1 MSKKNQ
7 AGVEYMIIIGFVTLA
22 VLSILALST
31 IYSNQTKDKIRLNQV
46 ESFGNQLINNAE
58 TVFFSGEPSEVTVNL
73 YIPDGVSK
81 IEIISNSLVMTTRTS
96 SGTNIMSFDSMVPI
110 QNVILSPTEGIKS
123 LSIKAREEYVVIG

>member
-1 MSKKNQ
+1 
-7 AGVEYMIIIGFVTLA
+7 MIIIGFVTLA